1 MNTHNI
7 ADANVNTSDPSTPR
21 KASSGNGFYIGIHV
35 ISLLMGFIAPLVIL
49 AFSKHALTK
58 QHSRTAFNWQMS
70 LALYFLIPL
79 LILFL
84 FPSESQSG
92 TLLLIFLSFLFAA
105 STFMFLLLAYD
116 VIVCIRAAIKASQG
130 VIWRYPLSIP
140 FLKVNYDIT
149 HGTQQSNRGDA

>member
-1 MNTHNI
+1 MNNMNTHNV
-7 ADANVNTSDPSTPR
+7 ADTNINSSDPSTPR
-21 KASSGNGFYIGIHV
+21 EASSGNGFYIAIH
-35 ISLLMGFIAPLVIL
+35 IIALLMGFIAPLVIL

-105 STFMFLLLAYD
+105 SAFMFLLLAYD
-116 VIVCIRAAIKASQG
+116 VINCIRAAIKASQG

-140 FLKVNYDIT
+140 FLKVNYEIT
-149 HGTQQSNRGDA
+149 HSTQPAN